1 MAESASERR
10 RREEEAQF
18 AERGVSLWQDAWRR
32 LLRNRMAVAGLA
44 FVGLLVFCFIT
55 ADFLPPYSY
64 RTADYDNTKIGPR
77 WPDHFFGTD
86 KLGRD
91 VFSRVWWG
99 TRVSLTVAVVG
110 SLTSLIVGVTYGAIS
125 GYLGGKVDNLMMRFV
140 DVMYGF
146 PTFLF
151 IILIM
156 VVLPSETAIQGMLN
170 IFIAIGIVGWM
181 RMARLIR
188 GQFLSLREKEFVL
201 AARMVG
207 AGPARIISRHL
218 LPNSLGPAVVSLT
231 LGIPGLILT
240 EATLSFIGLGVPPPY
255 PSWGQMVSE
264 GWRGL
269 RATPHLTIFPGL
281 AITLT
286 MLAFNFLGD
295 GLRDAL
301 DPTMRGAAQV
311 RAARRRK
318 RRRAA
323 APKPAPEAA

>member
-1 MAESASERR
+1 
-10 RREEEAQF
+10 
-18 AERGVSLWQDAWRR
+18 
-32 LLRNRMAVAGLA
+32 
-44 FVGLLVFCFIT
+44 
-55 ADFLPPYSY
+55 
-64 RTADYDNTKIGPR
+64 
-77 WPDHFFGTD
+77 
-86 KLGRD
+86 
-91 VFSRVWWG
+91 
-99 TRVSLTVAVVG
+99 
-110 SLTSLIVGVTYGAIS
+110 
-125 GYLGGKVDNLMMRFV
+125 
-140 DVMYGF
+140 
-146 PTFLF
+146 
-151 IILIM
+151 
-156 VVLPSETAIQGMLN
+156 
-170 IFIAIGIVGWM
+170 M

-281 AITLT
+281 AITVT

-318 RRRAA
+318 RRRRA
-323 APKPAPEAA
+323 APKPAPETA